1 MRSKLAW
8 LVLLGSLTLTGC
20 AVEEAAEVEESVA
33 VSQEA
38 SGDMDSRAAS
48 APQSMTAVAS
58 GGSTAAPATP
68 AQAPRVP
75 ARKLIQTVQ
84 LELAVKDTGAASRN
98 VQEIVTGAGGFVE
111 GMNARRADTLMHY
124 TMTLRIPADRLD
136 QALSAIRG
144 LAVRVDR
151 EQLAT
156 EDATSRYVDLQA
168 RLRTLQ
174 TTEAEL
180 RELLAESRERA
191 RKVEEVIAIYREL
204 TEIRG
209 QIELIQGQLQSI
221 DRLSALST
229 VHLELRP
236 DVAAKPI
243 VDDEWRPSSTVRMS
257 VRALVDI
264 LQFAAN
270 ALIIGVIVILPIL
283 LPLWLF
289 LRFLQR
295 RRRRIEDAAA

>member
-1 MRSKLAW
+1 MMRSHLAW
-8 LVLLGSLTLTGC
+8 LAVLGVVLFGC
-20 AVEEAAEVEESVA
+20 ARSEVAEESAA
-33 VSQEA
+33 VSVDMEA
-38 SGDMDSRAAS
+38 RASTPEAM
-48 APQSMTAVAS
+48 PAVAS
-58 GGSTAAPATP
+58 DGAPAAPAES
-68 AQAPRVP
+68 PRVQD
-75 ARKLIQTVQ
+75 RKLIRTVH
-84 LELAVKDTGAASRN
+84 LELAVKDTSGASRS
-98 VQEIVTGAGGFVE
+98 VQEIVTGAGGFIE
-111 GMNARRADTLMHY
+111 GMNAQRVDTLMHY
-124 TMTLRIPADRLD
+124 TMTLRLPADRLD
-136 QALSAIRG
+136 QALAAIRG

-191 RKVEEVIAIYREL
+191 RKVEEVMAIYREL

-209 QIELIQGQLQSI
+209 QIEQIQGQLQSI
-221 DRLSALST
+221 DRLSTLST
-229 VHLELRP
+229 VQLELRP
-236 DVAAKPI
+236 DVAARPI
-243 VDDEWRPSSTVRMS
+243 VSDKWRPSETVRMS

-264 LQFAAN
+264 LQFVAN

-283 LPLWLF
+283 LPFWLL

-295 RRRRIEDAAA
+295 RRKRIEDTAA

>member
-1 MRSKLAW
+1 MRSHLAW
-8 LVLLGSLTLTGC
+8 LAVLGVILFGC
-20 AVEEAAEVEESVA
+20 ARSEMAEESVA

-38 SGDMDSRAAS
+38 SGDMDARAAS
-48 APQSMTAVAS
+48 APEAMTAVAS
-58 GGSTAAPATP
+58 DGATAAPAAP
-68 AQAPRVP
+68 AESPR
-75 ARKLIQTVQ
+75 AQDRKLIRTVQ
-84 LELAVKDTGAASRN
+84 LELAVKDTVAASRS

-111 GMNARRADTLMHY
+111 GMNAQRVDTLMHY
-124 TMTLRIPADRLD
+124 TMTLRLPADRLD
-136 QALSAIRG
+136 QALAAIRG

-191 RKVEEVIAIYREL
+191 RKVEEVMAIYREL

-209 QIELIQGQLQSI
+209 QIEQIQGQLQSI
-221 DRLSALST
+221 DRLSTLST
-229 VHLELRP
+229 VELQLRP
-236 DVAAKPI
+236 DVAARPI
-243 VDDEWRPSSTVRMS
+243 VSDEWRPSDVVRMS
-257 VRALVDI
+257 VRTLVDI

-283 LPLWLF
+283 LPFWLL
-289 LRFLQR
+289 LRFLR
-295 RRRRIEDAAA
+295 RRKKRVEDAAA